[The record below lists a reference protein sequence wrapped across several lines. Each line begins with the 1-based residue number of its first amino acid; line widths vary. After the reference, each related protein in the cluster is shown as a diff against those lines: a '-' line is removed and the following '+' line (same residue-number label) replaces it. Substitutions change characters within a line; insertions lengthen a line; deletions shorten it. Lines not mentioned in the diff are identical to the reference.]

1 MVPTLLVLCI
11 ILAGLVIRE
20 RVAHKR
26 EFARLEKAISQQDRR
41 LLGSEDYANAP
52 GHIRSLERAIFDQL
66 FTTANLEESVTRR
79 EQLLASLVDGLGD
92 AVLVTDSKN
101 RIRFANERA
110 GKLLKLPE
118 DISGQPVRSVI
129 AQRSLLKWLDQ
140 SRDYARSKRTTLTIS
155 GRQLEGDS
163 DRTFEVDI
171 APLQTNDMG
180 GADVSRV
187 VLRDITEREEL
198 ERVRKDFVA
207 NASHELRTPL
217 TIING
222 YLENLIDDG
231 AIDDTETATRFLVV
245 MKKHGDRLARL
256 VEDMLTISR
265 LESDSDK
272 PVQIEKFDFATCV
285 DEVIERLS
293 PVIEAKAAKL
303 TVEISPGAESLQ
315 GDRLIWDQIL
325 FNLVENA
332 LKENDQQGLEIHV
345 SKSDTDSTTTICV
358 SDNGVGIP
366 KASLP
371 FIFKRFY
378 RVDESHAS
386 EKTGTG
392 LGLSIVKRGIE
403 AHHGTI
409 EAESTP
415 GQSTAF
421 TIKVPTTWPEDES
434 G

>member
-1 MVPTLLVLCI
+1 MLPAILAAICLT
-11 ILAGLVIRE
+11 LAGLLARE
-20 RVAHKR
+20 RIRHKR
-26 EFARLEKAISQQDRR
+26 EFARLERAIRMQDRR
-41 LLGSEDYANAP
+41 LLGSEEYASAP
-52 GHIRSLERAIFDQL
+52 DHIRSLERAIFDQL

-92 AVLVTDSKN
+92 AVLVTDKKN
-101 RIRFANERA
+101 RVRFANEYARS
-110 GKLLKLPE
+110 LLKLPS
-118 DISGQPVRSVI
+118 DIANQPVRQVLT
-129 AQRSLLKWLDQ
+129 QESLLTWLD
-140 SRDYARSKRTTLTIS
+140 DCHNFARSKRTTLTMS
-155 GRQLEGDS
+155 GRGLDGGD

-171 APLQTNDMG
+171 APLEKNDLG
-180 GADVSRV
+180 GADVSRI
-187 VLRDITEREEL
+187 VLRDITDREEL

-231 AIDDTETATRFLVV
+231 AIDDPVAARRFLTV

-265 LESDSDK
+265 LESDRDK
-272 PVQIEKFDFATCV
+272 PIQIEHFNFANCAR
-285 DEVIERLS
+285 EVIERLT
-293 PVIEAKAAKL
+293 PVIESKSAM
-303 TVEISPGAESLQ
+303 VSIEIPEGEELLY
-315 GDRLIWDQIL
+315 GDPLIWDQIL
-325 FNLVENA
+325 FNLIENA
-332 LKENDQQGLEIHV
+332 LKENDQAGLVVKV
-345 SKSDTDSTTTICV
+345 SKSDSGDKTMIRV

-386 EKTGTG
+386 ERTGTG
-392 LGLSIVKRGIE
+392 LGLSIVKRAIE

-409 EAESTP
+409 EAASTP
-415 GQSTAF
+415 GKSTTF
-421 TIKVPTTWPEDES
+421 TIRLPRGGSPT
-434 G
+434 

>member
-1 MVPTLLVLCI
+1 MLPALLVVLCI
-11 ILAGLVIRE
+11 ILAGLVVRE
-20 RVAHKR
+20 RVNHKR
-26 EFARLEKAISQQDRR
+26 DLARLEKAISEQDRR

-92 AVLVTDSKN
+92 AVLVTDRKN

-110 GKLLKLPE
+110 RGLLKLPD
-118 DISGQPVRSVI
+118 DISGQPVRGVI

-140 SRDYARSKRTTLTIS
+140 SRDSARSKRTTLTIS
-155 GRQLEGDS
+155 GRQLEGGT

-171 APLQTNDMG
+171 APLQTNDLG
-180 GADVSRV
+180 GADVSRI

-231 AIDDTETATRFLVV
+231 AIDDPETAKRFLLV

-272 PVQIEKFDFATCV
+272 PIQIEKFDFATCV
-285 DEVIERLS
+285 GEVIDRLS
-293 PVIEAKAAKL
+293 PVIEAKSANV
-303 TVEISPGAESLQ
+303 TVAISPGAEFLR

-332 LKENDQQGLEIHV
+332 LKENDQQGLEIQV
-345 SKSDTDSTTTICV
+345 SKDDADNSTTICV
-358 SDNGVGIP
+358 RDNGVGIP

-392 LGLSIVKRGIE
+392 LGLSIVKRGVE
-403 AHHGTI
+403 AHHGSI
-409 EAESTP
+409 EAASTP

-421 TIKVPTTWPEDES
+421 TITVPTTRPEE
-434 G
+434 